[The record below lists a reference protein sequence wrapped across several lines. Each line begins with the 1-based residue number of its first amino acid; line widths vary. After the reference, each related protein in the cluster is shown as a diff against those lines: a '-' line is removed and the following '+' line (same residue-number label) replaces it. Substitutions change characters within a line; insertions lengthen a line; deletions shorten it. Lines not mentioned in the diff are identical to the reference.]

1 MHRNPGRPLSP
12 HLTIWR
18 WGPHMAVSI
27 LNRVTG
33 VGLSVVGSL
42 GFVWWLVAAATG
54 PEAYA
59 GFMSV
64 ATGWLG
70 ILFAVGL
77 TWALLLH
84 TGGGIRHYVLD
95 IGAGYELRTNRRWA
109 WITILAPLVGTALSN
124 GAFPPGVFA

>member
-1 MHRNPGRPLSP
+1 MHRNPARPLSP

-33 VGLSVVGSL
+33 VGLSVVGAVL
-42 GFVWWLVAAATG
+42 FVWWLVAAASG

-59 GFMSV
+59 TFSGV

-70 ILFAVGL
+70 ILVGVGL
-77 TWALLLH
+77 TWALVFH
-84 TGGGIRHYVLD
+84 TFGGIRHYVLD
-95 IGAGYELRTNRRWA
+95 IGAGYELTTNKRWS
-109 WITILAPLVGTALSN
+109 WIVIVASFVVTAAIWAYIL
-124 GAFPPGVFA
+124 GVK

>member
-1 MHRNPGRPLSP
+1 MHRNTARPLSP

-33 VGLSVVGSL
+33 VGLSVVGAA

-54 PEAYA
+54 PEAYNS
-59 GFMSV
+59 FLEV
-64 ATGWLG
+64 ATGWFG
-70 ILFAVGL
+70 ILVGVGL
-77 TWALLLH
+77 TWALVFH

-95 IGAGYELRTNRRWA
+95 IGAGYELRTNRRWS
-109 WITILAPLVGTALSN
+109 WITMIGSVIVTAAIWAYIL
-124 GAFPPGVFA
+124 GVK

>member
-42 GFVWWLVAAATG
+42 GF
-54 PEAYA
+54 A
-59 GFMSV
+59 G
-64 ATGWLG
+64 L
-70 ILFAVGL
+70 ILFG
-77 TWALLLH
+77 
-84 TGGGIRHYVLD
+84 
-95 IGAGYELRTNRRWA
+95 
-109 WITILAPLVGTALSN
+109 
-124 GAFPPGVFA
+124 

>member
-1 MHRNPGRPLSP
+1 MHRNTARPLSP

-33 VGLSVVGSL
+33 VGLSVVGAI
-42 GFVWWLVAAATG
+42 GFVWWLVAAASG
-54 PEAYA
+54 SEAYE

-70 ILFAVGL
+70 VFVGVGL
-77 TWALLLH
+77 TWALVFH
-84 TGGGIRHYVLD
+84 TFGGIRHYVLD
-95 IGAGYELRTNRRWA
+95 IGAGYELRANKRWSWGVIA
-109 WITILAPLVGTALSN
+109 ASLVVTALLWLYIL
-124 GAFPPGVFA
+124 GAR

>member
-1 MHRNPGRPLSP
+1 MHRNTTRPLSP

-33 VGLSVVGSL
+33 VGLSVVGAVL
-42 GFVWWLVAAATG
+42 FVWWLVAAASG

-59 GFMSV
+59 TFAGV

-70 ILFAVGL
+70 VLVGVGL
-77 TWALLLH
+77 TWALVFH
-84 TGGGIRHYVLD
+84 TFGGIRHYVLD
-95 IGAGYELRTNRRWA
+95 IGAGYELTTNKRWS
-109 WITILAPLVGTALSN
+109 WIVIGMSFVVTAAIWAYIL
-124 GAFPPGVFA
+124 GVK

>member
-33 VGLSVVGSL
+33 VGLSVVGAL
-42 GFVWWLVAAATG
+42 AFAWWLVAAASG

-77 TWALLLH
+77 TWALLTH
-84 TGGGIRHYVLD
+84 TAGGIRHYVLD
-95 IGAGYELRTNRRWA
+95 IGAGYELRSNRRWS
-109 WITILAPLVGTALSN
+109 WITIIGSLVVTAAIWAYILL
-124 GAFPPGVFA
+124 GAN

>member
-1 MHRNPGRPLSP
+1 MHRNTARPLSP

-33 VGLSVVGSL
+33 VGLSIVGAA

-54 PEAYA
+54 AEAYNS
-59 GFMSV
+59 FLDV
-64 ATGWLG
+64 ATSWLG
-70 ILFAVGL
+70 ILVGVGL
-77 TWALLLH
+77 TWALVFH

-95 IGAGYELRTNRRWA
+95 IGAGYELRTNRRWS
-109 WITILAPLVGTALSN
+109 WITIIGSFVVTAAIWAYIL
-124 GAFPPGVFA
+124 GVK